1 MKSLGKNAIFNIIY
15 KCLNLL
21 FPLVTAAYVSR
32 ILLPVG
38 VGKVAASQNI
48 VQYFVILAA
57 LGLPSYG
64 VKKVAEFSQNEHK
77 LSKVF
82 IELFTINAIATIASS
97 VIYILL
103 ICQIYEGQKLILGF
117 VVGIQLFFNIVNI
130 DWFYQGLEEYKY
142 IMLRSL
148 VVKLVSL
155 ASVLLFVRAEDDY
168 IVYAGITSC
177 SLVANYLFNVFNLRK
192 YIRRIAVSELRV
204 KQHIWS
210 VLYLLAA
217 SIAVEVYTLA
227 DTTMLNLMRGE
238 EIVGYYTSAT
248 KITSML
254 RTLVA
259 AVSAVFLPRLSVLFS
274 SGKIDEFKQLAIN
287 GLEIILSIAVPT
299 AVGIFLV
306 AGNCVMLLLGESFAN
321 SIITLRILSVSIIT
335 VALSNF
341 IGYQILVTIGKEKI
355 VLITTVIGAVI
366 NLVLNL
372 FFINT
377 LGHNGAAIAS
387 VITEGGIAIVQII
400 FMVKYI
406 KIRINLQQVASVI
419 IPSIC
424 MAVVVVV
431 IKLFF
436 DSIILELIFSIITGI
451 IIYSLF
457 AAMMRNKFAHMVLN
471 KLKREIK

>member
-274 SGKIDEFKQLAIN
+274 SGKIDEF
-287 GLEIILSIAVPT
+287 
-299 AVGIFLV
+299 
-306 AGNCVMLLLGESFAN
+306 
-321 SIITLRILSVSIIT
+321 
-335 VALSNF
+335 
-341 IGYQILVTIGKEKI
+341 
-355 VLITTVIGAVI
+355 
-366 NLVLNL
+366 
-372 FFINT
+372 
-377 LGHNGAAIAS
+377 
-387 VITEGGIAIVQII
+387 
-400 FMVKYI
+400 
-406 KIRINLQQVASVI
+406 
-419 IPSIC
+419 
-424 MAVVVVV
+424 
-431 IKLFF
+431 
-436 DSIILELIFSIITGI
+436 
-451 IIYSLF
+451 
-457 AAMMRNKFAHMVLN
+457 
-471 KLKREIK
+471 

>member
-1 MKSLGKNAIFNIIY
+1 MKSLGKNALYNIIY

-32 ILLPVG
+32 ILLPIG

-64 VKKVAEFSQNEHK
+64 VKKIAEFSHDEHK

-82 IELFTINAIATIASS
+82 IELFTINAIATIISS
-97 VIYILL
+97 VLYLLL
-103 ICQIYEGQKLILGF
+103 ICHIYEGQKLILGF

-148 VVKLVSL
+148 VVKLVAL
-155 ASVLLFVRAEDDY
+155 ASVLIFVRTEDDY

-177 SLVANYLFNVFNLRK
+177 SLVVNYLFNVFNLRK

-204 KQHIWS
+204 KQHIRS

-217 SIAVEVYTLA
+217 SISVEAYTLV
-227 DTTMLNLMRGE
+227 DTTMLNLMRGD

-248 KITSML
+248 KITSMI

-287 GLEIILSIAVPT
+287 GIEIIFSIAVPS
-299 AVGIFLV
+299 AAGIFLV
-306 AGNCVMLLLGESFAN
+306 ADNCVILLLGERFVN

-355 VLITTVIGAVI
+355 MLITTVIGAVT
-366 NLVLNL
+366 NFTLNL

-387 VITEGGIAIVQII
+387 VVTEGGIAIGQIAFI
-400 FMVKYI
+400 VKHLKI
-406 KIRINLQQVASVI
+406 KISMQQMFSVI
-419 IPSIC
+419 IPSIY
-424 MAVVVVV
+424 MAVVV
-431 IKLFF
+431 IILKLLV
-436 DSIILELIFSIITGI
+436 DSIILELIFSMIVGI
-451 IIYSLF
+451 LVYSLF
-457 AAMMRNKFAHMVLN
+457 AAMMRNKFAYMVLN
-471 KLKREIK
+471 KLKEGIK